1 MRNADVALVPD
12 VVDEIGVGLTS
23 VTIPNSVTSISENA
37 FAGCKDLTLVIS
49 EIKSPY
55 AINDN
60 VFADIPSD
68 ARLIVPKGTKEKYQ
82 ATDGWNRFTNIIDV
96 EDGDANGDEE
106 VNRQDVN
113 DVESF
118 IMGERPTVFVRS
130 AADLNGDEKIDVV
143 DIVLM
148 QNIINNE

>member
-1 MRNADVALVPD
+1 MVNPGYA
-12 VVDEIGVGLTS
+12 IGVYLTS
-23 VTIPNSVTSISENA
+23 ITIPNSVISISDNA
-37 FAGCKDLTLVIS
+37 FRECYCLTLVS

-68 ARLIVPKGTKEKYQ
+68 AKLIVPKGTKEKYQ
-82 ATDGWNRFTNIIDV
+82 ATDGWNRFTNIIEA
-96 EDGDANGDEE
+96 EDGDANGDKE
-106 VNRQDVN
+106 VNQQDVN

-118 IMGERPTVFVRS
+118 ILGERPAVFVRS
-130 AADLNGDEKIDVV
+130 AADMNGDEKIDVV

-148 QNIINNE
+148 QNNINPK